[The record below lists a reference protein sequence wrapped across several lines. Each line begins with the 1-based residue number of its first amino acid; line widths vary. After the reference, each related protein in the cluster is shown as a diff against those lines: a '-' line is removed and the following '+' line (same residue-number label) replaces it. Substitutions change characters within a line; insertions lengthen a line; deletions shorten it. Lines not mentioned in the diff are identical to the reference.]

1 MLSRRLREKW
11 DGKSLDN
18 FITFLQKLYPLGQ
31 VEYGGGGGIVYN
43 TGLSSDVIIDGVVY
57 VGKSDI
63 VIVTGMYVDDDE
75 NIKMDKGVI

>member
-75 NIKMDKGVI
+75 NVKMDKGVI

>member
-43 TGLSSDVIIDGVVY
+43 TGLSSDVIINGVVY

-63 VIVTGMYVDDDE
+63 VIVTGMYVDDD
-75 NIKMDKGVI
+75 NNVKMDKGII